1 MADDTGTV
9 VGRKPDSDLSPQEV
23 GERIIGLCKDFPQ
36 GLSDKV
42 LQNEM
47 PGIEPKSRA
56 LAINQLLNT
65 GKIDLL
71 TSAEGVVFYKL
82 KGASKASGVRGDQEE
97 KIVFGIIEEAGN
109 TGTWIRDIRIKSNL
123 GQVQL
128 NRVLKSLENKKHIK
142 AVKSVNATRKKVYML
157 YGLEPDRSV
166 TGGAW
171 YTDQEF
177 ESEFVEIL
185 NQQSYNYLYEK
196 LEKSRQAGSN
206 TGPMAARSMS
216 MATSKEVSKYISDLG
231 ISKIEL
237 KEEDIEAILDTLIY
251 DGKLEKTTKVID
263 GNEVKYYRAVESLL
277 PTNGL
282 VRIPC
287 GVCPVYKNCHDTL
300 GAVNPVNCQ
309 YLTEW
314 MP

>member
-1 MADDTGTV
+1 MAAAAK
-9 VGRKPDSDLSPQEV
+9 KPDSELTADEI
-23 GERIIGLCKDFPQ
+23 GERIATLCKDFPQ

-42 LQNEM
+42 LQNDM
-47 PGIEPKSRA
+47 PDVDAKLRA
-56 LAINQLLNT
+56 LAINQLLNS
-65 GKIDLL
+65 GKIDLF
-71 TSAEGVVFYKL
+71 TSSETGGLLYRL
-82 KGASKASGVRGDQEE
+82 RGSSKAANVRGDQEE
-97 KIVFGIIEEAGN
+97 KIVFRIIEEAGN
-109 TGTWIRDIRIKSNL
+109 KGTWIRDIRIKSNL

-157 YGLEPDRSV
+157 YDLEPDRSV

-185 NQQSYNYLYEK
+185 NQQSYNYLYDK
-196 LEKSRQAGSN
+196 LEKSREKAATS
-206 TGPMAARSMS
+206 GPLAARNMS
-216 MATSKEVSKYISDLG
+216 MATSKEVAKFISDLG

-237 KEEDIEAILDTLIY
+237 KQEDIESILDTLIF
-251 DGKLEKTTKVID
+251 DGKVEKTTKTQE
-263 GNEVKYYRAVESLL
+263 GKEVKFYRAVESLL
-277 PTNGL
+277 PTTGL

-287 GVCPVYKNCHDTL
+287 GVCPVYKNCHDI
-300 GAVNPVNCQ
+300 GAVNPIKCQ

-314 MP
+314 LP

>member
-1 MADDTGTV
+1 MAAQ
-9 VGRKPDSDLSPQEV
+9 RKPDSELTAQEV

-47 PGIEPKSRA
+47 PGCEPKNRA
-56 LAINQLLNT
+56 LAINQLLST

-71 TSAEGVVFYKL
+71 TSPEGVVFYKL
-82 KGASKASGVRGDQEE
+82 KGAISKAAGVRGDQEE
-97 KIVFGIIEEAGN
+97 KIVFKIIEEAGN
-109 TGTWIRDIRIKSNL
+109 KGTWIRDIRIKSNL
-123 GQVQL
+123 VQVQL
-128 NRVLKSLENKKHIK
+128 TRVLKSLENKKHIK
-142 AVKSVNATRKKVYML
+142 AVKSVNASRKKVYML

-185 NQQSYNYLYEK
+185 NQQSYNFLYEK
-196 LEKSRQAGSN
+196 LENSRKAGAN
-206 TGPMAARSMS
+206 TGPLAARSMS
-216 MATSKEVSKYISDLG
+216 MATSKEVAKFISDLG

-237 KEEDIEAILDTLIY
+237 KQEDIESILDTLIY
-251 DGKLEKTTKVID
+251 DGKLEKTTKVQD
-263 GNEVKYYRAVESLL
+263 GQDIKFYRAVESLL
-277 PTNGL
+277 PSNGL

-287 GVCPVYKNCHDTL
+287 GVCPVYKNCHDSL
-300 GAVNPVNCQ
+300 GAVNPVKCQ

-314 MP
+314 LP

>member
-1 MADDTGTV
+1 MPFQVTMADDTSTV

-56 LAINQLLNT
+56 LAINQVRIHHSVSLLEFLKPRNKKTHSTEYFQLLNT

-123 GQVQL
+123 GQVSAWSAKF
-128 NRVLKSLENKKHIK
+128 KSYVHR
-142 AVKSVNATRKKVYML
+142 KS
-157 YGLEPDRSV
+157 
-166 TGGAW
+166 
-171 YTDQEF
+171 
-177 ESEFVEIL
+177 
-185 NQQSYNYLYEK
+185 
-196 LEKSRQAGSN
+196 
-206 TGPMAARSMS
+206 
-216 MATSKEVSKYISDLG
+216 
-231 ISKIEL
+231 
-237 KEEDIEAILDTLIY
+237 
-251 DGKLEKTTKVID
+251 
-263 GNEVKYYRAVESLL
+263 
-277 PTNGL
+277 
-282 VRIPC
+282 
-287 GVCPVYKNCHDTL
+287 
-300 GAVNPVNCQ
+300 
-309 YLTEW
+309 
-314 MP
+314 

>member
-1 MADDTGTV
+1 MADDTSTM

-263 GNEVKYYRAVESLL
+263 GNEVKHYRAVESLL